1 MEEKNKFLYEW
12 NDNCFSNSRII
23 VHDETLREGIQ
34 NLGPEITLEGKKAY
48 IDSISRLPVA
58 SICLGYPA
66 SSQKIYDEI
75 DILIPY
81 IQAKN
86 SNITISCAARTTI
99 NDIEPIVRLSQK
111 YGCNIKVNAFIG
123 TSQIRQYI
131 EQWDIGRICSLVR
144 ETVNYAKLNGIGT
157 CIITEDSTRTSP
169 EILKTV
175 YLTAIE
181 SGCKNICFCDT
192 VGYADCTGIGKLF
205 KFVQKEIIKNNQ
217 QLLIEWHGHNDRG
230 LALEN
235 SLIAAMMG
243 ANIIHVT
250 SFGIGERCGNTPLEL
265 FLLNLAVMGDM
276 RMNDSLKL
284 ITDHCR
290 KISELFNWRIPNN
303 YPVWGENSFSTVSGI
318 HAAAIYKALDMEG
331 NLGEKIYSFIE
342 PSLLGHQQEIKIN
355 YMSGKSNIL
364 YWMKKNMVKP
374 DEKLVEDIL
383 KKAKTSITPLS
394 DETIWSII
402 NGKKL

>member
-1 MEEKNKFLYEW
+1 MEEKNKYIYEW
-12 NDNCFSNSRII
+12 NDDCFFDRRIK

-34 NLGPEITLEGKKAY
+34 NLGTDITLKEKKAY

-66 SSQKIYDEI
+66 SSKKIYDEI
-75 DILIPY
+75 DLLIPY
-81 IQAKN
+81 IQAKK
-86 SNITISCAARTTI
+86 SNISISCAARTTI
-99 NDIEPIVRLSQK
+99 GDIEPIARLSQK

-131 EQWDIGRICSLVR
+131 EQWDIRHICSLVR
-144 ETVNYAKLNGIGT
+144 EAVNYANLNGIET

-192 VGYADCTGIGKLF
+192 VGYADCTGIKKLF
-205 KFVQKEIIKNNQ
+205 KFVHKEIIKNNDQ
-217 QLLIEWHGHNDRG
+217 ILIEWHGHNDRG
-230 LALEN
+230 MALEN
-235 SLIAAMMG
+235 ALIAALIG
-243 ANIIHVT
+243 ANMIHTT

-265 FLLNLAVMGDM
+265 FLLNLAVMGDI
-276 RMNDSLKL
+276 RMSDSLKM

-290 KISELFNWRIPNN
+290 KISELFNWQIPNN

-331 NLGEKIYSFIE
+331 NLGEKVYSFIE
-342 PSLLGHQQEIKIN
+342 PSILGRHQEIKIN

-364 YWMKKNMVKP
+364 YWMKKNMIKP
-374 DEKLVEDIL
+374 DDKLVEDIL
-383 KKAKTSITPLS
+383 KKAKTSTTPLS
-394 DETIWSII
+394 DETIWAII
-402 NGKKL
+402 NG